1 VQIHRLISGP
11 RIVYA
16 LDGARVE
23 FDNNGFAEVNEV
35 LADHFR
41 QIPGYEVI
49 EEAPKE
55 EAPKEEAPKE
65 EAPAPAP
72 SLAPAPKRG
81 RPSKKAGE

>member
-23 FDNNGFAEVNEV
+23 FDNNVFAEVNEV

-55 EAPKEEAPKE
+55 EAP
-65 EAPAPAP
+65 APAP